1 MWLSDGALLSSHS
14 HHDAGVNC
22 SELARQSLFLAESC
36 DAKRMFLFLCSRFLR
51 LLPSDFTYHLPP
63 PAPANRLRMP
73 KKKYFMLHT
82 LCLTMSKGKSV
93 YSCSKCPK
101 LKAVQ
106 RACHHPPGSIP
117 LPPKSLSKS
126 SCLFVCLM
134 QWVTEM
140 KMKEPVYSSKN
151 RRLSAGRTAS
161 EPSFLHTSRYAA
173 SEHFCS
179 FLQHSQL
186 AALHMA
192 VQFSCLQP
200 RASPQVASVRSRVKT
215 CVIIPT
221 VTQLSRIA
229 PPWQPQCH
237 PAFECHHLRKKGAK
251 CFRLTVRGTSY
262 KLVVFKHTLSP
273 RVHTCMQLLLE

>member
-22 SELARQSLFLAESC
+22 SELAHQASFWPSQG
-36 DAKRMFLFLCSRFLR
+36 MFLFLCSRFLR
-51 LLPSDFTYHLPP
+51 LLPSDFTSHLPP

-73 KKKYFMLHT
+73 KIKYFTLHT
-82 LCLTMSKGKSV
+82 VCLTVSKSKSV
-93 YSCSKCPK
+93 YSCSECPK
-101 LKAVQ
+101 LKVVQ

-140 KMKEPVYSSKN
+140 EIKEPVCSSKN

-161 EPSFLHTSRYAA
+161 EPSFLHTSCYVV

-186 AALHMA
+186 AALHVA
-192 VQFSCLQP
+192 VQFSCLHHHKWLP
-200 RASPQVASVRSRVKT
+200 CEAVWKRVSLSPQLHNY
-215 CVIIPT
+215 P
-221 VTQLSRIA
+221 
-229 PPWQPQCH
+229 
-237 PAFECHHLRKKGAK
+237 
-251 CFRLTVRGTSY
+251 
-262 KLVVFKHTLSP
+262 LSP
-273 RVHTCMQLLLE
+273 LHDIRNATPPSSATIWEKKVQNVSVWRSEARHIN

>member
-22 SELARQSLFLAESC
+22 SELAHQASFWPSQG
-36 DAKRMFLFLCSRFLR
+36 MFLFLCSRFLR
-51 LLPSDFTYHLPP
+51 LLPSDFTSHLPP

-73 KKKYFMLHT
+73 KIKYFTLHT
-82 LCLTMSKGKSV
+82 VCLTVSKSKSV
-93 YSCSKCPK
+93 YSCSECPK
-101 LKAVQ
+101 LKVVQ

-140 KMKEPVYSSKN
+140 EIKELVCSSKN

-161 EPSFLHTSRYAA
+161 EPSFLHTSCYVV

-186 AALHMA
+186 AALHVA

-200 RASPQVASVRSRVKT
+200 RASPQVASVRSRVKR

-221 VTQLSRIA
+221 VTQLSLIA
-229 PPWQPQCH
+229 SPRHPQCH

-251 CFRLTVRGTSY
+251 CFCLTVRGTSY

-273 RVHTCMQLLLE
+273 RVHTRMQLLVE

>member
-22 SELARQSLFLAESC
+22 SELAHQASFWPSQG
-36 DAKRMFLFLCSRFLR
+36 MFLFLCSRFLC
-51 LLPSDFTYHLPP
+51 LLPSDFTSHLPP

-73 KKKYFMLHT
+73 KIKYFTLHT
-82 LCLTMSKGKSV
+82 VCLTVSKSKSV
-93 YSCSKCPK
+93 YSCSECPK
-101 LKAVQ
+101 LKVVQ

-140 KMKEPVYSSKN
+140 EIKEPVCSSKN

-161 EPSFLHTSRYAA
+161 EPSFLHTSCYVV

-186 AALHMA
+186 TARGCSVFM
-192 VQFSCLQP
+192 FTTTGITTSGF
-200 RASPQVASVRSRVKT
+200 RAKPCENVCHYPHSYT
-215 CVIIPT
+215 IIPYR
-221 VTQLSRIA
+221 LSTTSA
-229 PPWQPQCH
+229 MPPRLRVP
-237 PAFECHHLRKKGAK
+237 PFEKKRCK
-251 CFRLTVRGTSY
+251 MF
-262 KLVVFKHTLSP
+262 LSDGQ
-273 RVHTCMQLLLE
+273 RHVI